1 VNAELYAIAA
11 AAAIASGDESRAE
24 VRIAN
29 TLSLC
34 AQAGTVLPVALL
46 PGRHRSA
53 FLVRSSDASSWDDVL
68 DGQVLLDRLRDLPG
82 VFPGDGL
89 LVDLTRR
96 EREVLSSLAETS
108 SMAELATLFTLSLST
123 VKKQVNAIYR
133 KLRVHTRSEA
143 LTTAT
148 ELGLLRLRPDL
159 GVTGSQSWDEQSTV
173 VAQSTRSANAIRTG
187 PNRLPGGGSRY

>member
-1 VNAELYAIAA
+1 
-11 AAAIASGDESRAE
+11 
-24 VRIAN
+24 
-29 TLSLC
+29 
-34 AQAGTVLPVALL
+34 
-46 PGRHRSA
+46 
-53 FLVRSSDASSWDDVL
+53 
-68 DGQVLLDRLRDLPG
+68 VLLDRLRDLPG

-159 GVTGSQSWDEQSTV
+159 GVTGSQSWDEQATV
-173 VAQSTRSANAIRTG
+173 VARSNRSANAIRTG